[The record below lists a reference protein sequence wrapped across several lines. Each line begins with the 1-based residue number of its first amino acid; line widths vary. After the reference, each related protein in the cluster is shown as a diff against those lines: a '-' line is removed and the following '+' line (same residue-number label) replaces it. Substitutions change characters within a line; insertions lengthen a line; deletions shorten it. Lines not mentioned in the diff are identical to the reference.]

1 MVMSEKS
8 EAPRGMQAGENG
20 ALLLA
25 AGGLAA
31 AFGAASCCALP
42 VLLGAIGIGGAGLG
56 GIALLAAP
64 YQRWLLLA
72 AAGCVVVGGGLLWR
86 SRAAACPPG
95 TACGRPGVRLVTTL
109 TLTLAAILALLGY
122 AIA

>member
-1 MVMSEKS
+1 MSERI
-8 EAPRGMQAGENG
+8 EAPRATTAGENG

-42 VLLGAIGIGGAGLG
+42 MLLGAIGIGGVGLG

-72 AAGCVVVGGGLLWR
+72 AAASVLVGGGLLWR
-86 SRAAACPPG
+86 SRAACPPG
-95 TACGRPGVRLVTTL
+95 TACARPGLRLVTTL

>member
-1 MVMSEKS
+1 MSERA
-8 EAPRGMQAGENG
+8 EAPRAIKAGENG

-72 AAGCVVVGGGLLWR
+72 AAASVLAGGGLLWR

-95 TACGRPGVRLVTTL
+95 PACTRPRLRLVTTL

>member
-1 MVMSEKS
+1 MSESSDARRAAKAS
-8 EAPRGMQAGENG
+8 ENG

-42 VLLGAIGIGGAGLG
+42 MLLGAIGIGGAGLA
-56 GIALLAAP
+56 GIALLATP
-64 YQRWLLLA
+64 YQHWLLLA
-72 AAGCVVVGGGLLWR
+72 ATASVILGGGLLWR

-95 TACGRPGVRLVTTL
+95 TDCARPGLRLVTTL